1 MKCESKSSPVEEKL
15 DLSIHRKALLK
26 IKNKYKI
33 SNVSI
38 SRLTGISEN
47 HLSQFFRGNR
57 NATDAV
63 LDEILNALE
72 NISPGSR
79 EEYGLE
85 IAQSQSPQSLQKW
98 IEGMSN
104 EEMYSLLVAISQ
116 RYRPEMVPKNR
127 NII

>member
-1 MKCESKSSPVEEKL
+1 M
-15 DLSIHRKALLK
+15 SIHRKALLK

-72 NISPGSR
+72 HISPGSR
-79 EEYGLE
+79 EEYGME

-104 EEMYSLLVAISQ
+104 EEMYALLVAISQ
-116 RYRPEMVPKNR
+116 RYKPEGFPSPSRK
-127 NII
+127 I

>member
-1 MKCESKSSPVEEKL
+1 M
-15 DLSIHRKALLK
+15 SIHRKALLK

-63 LDEILNALE
+63 LDEILGALE
-72 NISPGSR
+72 HINPGAR
-79 EEYGLE
+79 EEYGME
-85 IAQSQSPQSLQKW
+85 ISQSHSPQSLQKW

-116 RYRPEMVPKNR
+116 RYKPEGFPLGNR
-127 NII
+127 KL